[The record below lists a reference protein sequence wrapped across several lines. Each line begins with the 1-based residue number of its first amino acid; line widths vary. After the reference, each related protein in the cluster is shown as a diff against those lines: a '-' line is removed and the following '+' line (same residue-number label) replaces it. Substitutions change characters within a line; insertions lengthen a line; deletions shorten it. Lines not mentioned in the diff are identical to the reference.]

1 MFGRSQLYHNNGD
14 GTFTD
19 VTAATLG
26 RTSWGAAGCKV
37 FDFNNDGKLD
47 LYIVDMHSDMW
58 LPPYSSPEMLTVVD
72 EHTRYPHANGL
83 ATKFNQER
91 IESRLAETFHIRYD
105 EVLFGNTFFKNLG
118 QGKFKEVSQKA
129 GLETWWPWGIAV
141 GDFNNDGFEDVF
153 VASGMG
159 YPYPYWPNYVLMN
172 NGDETFTNRAREL
185 GIEVPAGGKLL
196 DLQLR
201 VPASRS
207 SRSCAVA
214 DFDGDGRLEIV
225 TNNFNDRP
233 YYFRNF
239 LPQKNYIAFRLRGT
253 ASNRDAVGALVRLY
267 TGKEIMTRQ
276 VHAAGGY
283 LAQSSK
289 NLHFGLG
296 ERGSVDRVEI
306 RWPSGRSQVLR
317 NPEINRRHDI
327 TEP

>member
-58 LPPYSSPEMLTVVD
+58 VPVSADPQVLTMID
-72 EHTRYPHANGL
+72 ERARYPHANGR
-83 ATKFNQER
+83 AVEYNKN
-91 IESRLAETFHIRYD
+91 ESKIADAFHIRYD

-118 QGKFKEVSQKA
+118 QGNFEEVSQKA
-129 GLETWWPWGIAV
+129 RLETWWPWGIAV

-153 VASGMG
+153 LASGMG
-159 YPYPYWPNYVLMN
+159 YPYFYWPNYLLMN
-172 NGDETFTNRAREL
+172 NGDETFTNRARKL
-185 GIEVPAGGKLL
+185 GIEPPAAGRFL
-196 DLQLR
+196 DVKFKGR
-201 VPASRS
+201 PAPRS
-207 SRSCAVA
+207 SRCCAVA
-214 DFDGDGRLEIV
+214 DFDGDGSLAII

-233 YYFRNF
+233 YYFKNF
-239 LPQKNYIAFRLRGT
+239 FPRKNYVAFRLRGT
-253 ASNRDAVGALVRLY
+253 TSNRDAVGALVRLY

-276 VHAAGGY
+276 VHAASGY

-296 ERGSVDRVEI
+296 ERSSVDRVEI
-306 RWPSGRSQVLR
+306 RWPSGRTQVLP
-317 NPEINRRHDI
+317 NPKINQRHDVS
-327 TEP
+327 EP